1 MAARIFLNYLAK
13 GTWQADGFSG
23 RFSLSVV
30 FLCVLVGFLCGFS
43 VFVWF
48 FECREKEVYN
58 LKKICKSQS

>member
-30 FLCVLVGFLCGFS
+30 FLCVLDVFGVFGVVCMGFLDD
-43 VFVWF
+43 
-48 FECREKEVYN
+48 
-58 LKKICKSQS
+58 